1 MNWDNQALGRL
12 WRQIDGSTA
21 PSAFLAVTVSSQLG
35 GGKSWK
41 ARRRFRGD
49 DGCTAVDAC
58 VAPCQPPTQLR
69 HGWSSCLWTAGPEI
83 TEDIRGQVHS
93 C

>member
-35 GGKSWK
+35 GGEVLESKK
-41 ARRRFRGD
+41 KIPR
-49 DGCTAVDAC
+49 
-58 VAPCQPPTQLR
+58 
-69 HGWSSCLWTAGPEI
+69 
-83 TEDIRGQVHS
+83 
-93 C
+93 